1 MPQFVPTETECRSGC
16 KSSVMG
22 QAGNV
27 LLTPGYGTFSCR
39 LGVPDVE
46 SVSWQMIFQLCSASR
61 IRLNSHGRIG
71 TLPSSEVLA
80 QRLLPAAR

>member
-1 MPQFVPTETECRSGC
+1 VPLWMQIVCDGAGWKCFVDAWLHADVG
-16 KSSVMG
+16 
-22 QAGNV
+22 
-27 LLTPGYGTFSCR
+27 

>member
-1 MPQFVPTETECRSGC
+1 
-16 KSSVMG
+16 
-22 QAGNV
+22 
-27 LLTPGYGTFSCR
+27 
-39 LGVPDVE
+39 VE